1 MGLSHTQDTT
11 EELAMSEVR
20 KNPYSVPPPEMEP
33 QRIKISCLEYGE
45 TQSPKS
51 ELCPTCDITVW
62 TNVTTSTTTFGYV
75 WFLLCYCFC
84 CACSLL
90 PFYLNRFKI
99 YEHFCP
105 KCGALLKTVSPTFSR
120 ALIVMFVLLCVLL
133 FTSILFFWST
143 YMGFTPYYLRRF
155 MRNFMG

>member
-1 MGLSHTQDTT
+1 MGHTPDTT
-11 EELAMSEVR
+11 RELVMSEDR

-45 TQSPKS
+45 TKSPKS

-75 WFLLCYCFC
+75 WFLLCY
-84 CACSLL
+84 
-90 PFYLNRFKI
+90 LNRFKI

-105 KCGALLKTVSPTFSR
+105 KCGSLLKTVSPTFSR
-120 ALIVMFVLLCVLL
+120 A
-133 FTSILFFWST
+133 
-143 YMGFTPYYLRRF
+143 
-155 MRNFMG
+155 